1 LITIQKAVTGVSEQA
16 LLRFSQ
22 KARRAVGLKGRVSLL
37 LTSNR
42 EMQHLNRCFRGKNK
56 PTDVISFPAVNIV
69 TDKFAGDLAI
79 SVDIASANAR
89 SFGHS
94 PKEELCVLILHGM
107 LHLAGYDHE
116 KDSGQMARKEARL
129 RRELGL
135 PTNLIARTEV
145 AEKATRNSDAR
156 PRRSR

>member
-1 LITIQKAVTGVSEQA
+1 VSEQA

-22 KARRAVGLKGRVSLL
+22 KARKAVGLKGRVSLL

-42 EMQHLNRCFRGKNK
+42 EMQQLNRCFRGKNK
-56 PTDVISFPAVNIV
+56 PTDVISFPAADIV
-69 TDKFAGDLAI
+69 ANKFAGDLAI
-79 SVDIASANAR
+79 SVEIASANAK

-94 PKEELCVLILHGM
+94 TKEELFVLILHGM

-116 KDSGQMARKEARL
+116 TDSGEMARKEARL

-135 PTNLIARTEV
+135 PTNLIARTEG
-145 AEKATRNSDAR
+145 ETKARRKARTRRAR
-156 PRRSR
+156 

>member
-1 LITIQKAVTGVSEQA
+1 MSEQA

-22 KARRAVGLKGRVSLL
+22 KARKAVGLKGRVSLL

-42 EMQHLNRCFRGKNK
+42 EMQQLNRCFRGKNK
-56 PTDVISFPAVNIV
+56 PTDVISFPAADIV
-69 TDKFAGDLAI
+69 IDKFAGDLAI

-89 SFGHS
+89 SFGHTM
-94 PKEELCVLILHGM
+94 KEELCVLILHGM

-116 KDSGQMARKEARL
+116 ADSGQMARKEARL

-135 PTNLIARTEV
+135 PVNLIAR
-145 AEKATRNSDAR
+145 AEGAGVKAHADRTRR
-156 PRRSR
+156 TR